1 MGLILLLGSKSTKA
15 IQTIETAVTTKIK
28 TNKQNPISIKKFI
41 LFMHLILQLILKKS
55 VVTIILNEG
64 LNGVVAFTAIG

>member
-1 MGLILLLGSKSTKA
+1 
-15 IQTIETAVTTKIK
+15 
-28 TNKQNPISIKKFI
+28 
-41 LFMHLILQLILKKS
+41 MHLILQLILKKS

>member
-28 TNKQNPISIKKFI
+28 TNKENPISIKNT
-41 LFMHLILQLILKKS
+41 FMHLILQLILKKS
-55 VVTIILNEG
+55 VVTTILN
-64 LNGVVAFTAIG
+64 L